1 LREYEDMGLIY
12 TVGRIAGNY
21 WLFDEEALWC
31 VGLIGTLPGPG
42 LTLAG
47 DPRLAEIYLRQPG
60 DPIGPRL
67 AESLRALG
75 PVGRIIIGSE
85 QDQLTR
91 LDAEVAG
98 APSDPAFDRRRELVG
113 LVFKEVERVIS
124 YGLPG

>member
-1 LREYEDMGLIY
+1 MPGTI
-12 TVGRIAGNY
+12 

-31 VGLIGTLPGPG
+31 VGLIGALRGLG
-42 LTLAG
+42 LTLAEIRG
-47 DPRLAEIYLRQPG
+47 LAEVYLRQPG

-75 PVGRIIIGSE
+75 PVGRIIIGST
-85 QDQLTR
+85 QDQPTR